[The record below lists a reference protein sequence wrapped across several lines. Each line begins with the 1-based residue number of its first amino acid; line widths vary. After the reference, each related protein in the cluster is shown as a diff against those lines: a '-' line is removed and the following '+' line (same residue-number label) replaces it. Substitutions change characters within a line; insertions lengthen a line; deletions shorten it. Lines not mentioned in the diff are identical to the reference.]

1 MVPSAYVQLD
11 KMPLTPNGKVNTK
24 VLPEPKSN
32 KSESGRL
39 PKNELEKTFCDI
51 FAEILELDNVFADDN
66 FFDLGGTSLT
76 ATRIVISASKKNIE
90 VAYSDIFANPTP
102 QTLAKFVSK
111 DDSAEDDL
119 ENLSDYDYTNIN
131 KVLEKNNIDTF
142 KNGELQK
149 LGNVLLTGS
158 AGFLGIHILYELLH
172 KYNGKVYC
180 MIRDKNNNPAENRM
194 NSIYYYYFEE
204 SLKERYP
211 DRVTVISG
219 DVTNRESFDKFIDKD
234 INTVINCA
242 ANVKHFSKG
251 TDIEDVNLYGTLN
264 VLDFCKKANAR
275 LVHVSTMSVGGM
287 FVGEQGSVD
296 KLKENQLYFGQHEGS
311 KYTLSKFLAERAI
324 LEEVSKGFNAKIMRV
339 GTLAARNSDGEYQ
352 INFTTN
358 TFMGRLKSTLLIGKY
373 PYEAMEMPFELS
385 PIDFVAKAILL
396 LAQAPKDCTVFH
408 PFNNHT
414 LIMGDL
420 YTEMNKIG
428 LHSQGTEYEEYM
440 IALDRAEQDPEKA
453 KILSSMIAYQNMA
466 HGQKTFIVGKSNTYT
481 MQVLYRMGFVWP
493 VTSLDYMKRF
503 INALRGLGFFD

>member
-1 MVPSAYVQLD
+1 MFLQ
-11 KMPLTPNGKVNTK
+11 T
-24 VLPEPKSN
+24 
-32 KSESGRL
+32 
-39 PKNELEKTFCDI
+39 I
-51 FAEILELDNVFADDN
+51 
-66 FFDLGGTSLT
+66 TSLS
-76 ATRIVISASKKNIE
+76 SA
-90 VAYSDIFANPTP
+90 ASDVYKR
-102 QTLAKFVSK
+102 QAKFVSK
-111 DDSAEDDL
+111 DNSSEDDL

-158 AGFLGIHILYELLH
+158 AGFLGVHILYELLH

-204 SLKERYP
+204 SLKEKYP

-219 DVTNRESFDKFIDKD
+219 DVTSRESFDKFIDKD

-428 LHSQGTEYEEYM
+428 LHSQGAEYEEYM

-466 HGQKTFIVGKSNTYT
+466 HGQKTFTVGKSNTYT

>member
-1 MVPSAYVQLD
+1 MSLYATSMFFFD
-11 KMPLTPNGKVNTK
+11 
-24 VLPEPKSN
+24 
-32 KSESGRL
+32 
-39 PKNELEKTFCDI
+39 
-51 FAEILELDNVFADDN
+51 AEITILVAVSDVPPR
-66 FFDLGGTSLT
+66 SKV
-76 ATRIVISASKKNIE
+76 IVCKNIE

-102 QTLAKFVSK
+102 QALAKFVSK

-158 AGFLGIHILYELLH
+158 AGFLGVHILYELLH

-204 SLKERYP
+204 NLKERYP

-219 DVTNRESFDKFIDKD
+219 DVTNRESFDKFFDKD

-296 KLKENQLYFGQHEGS
+296 VPEPKGAYRVCEWMWRSALVQG
-311 KYTLSKFLAERAI
+311 LS
-324 LEEVSKGFNAKIMRV
+324 
-339 GTLAARNSDGEYQ
+339 
-352 INFTTN
+352 
-358 TFMGRLKSTLLIGKY
+358 RLLFS
-373 PYEAMEMPFELS
+373 
-385 PIDFVAKAILL
+385 
-396 LAQAPKDCTVFH
+396 
-408 PFNNHT
+408 
-414 LIMGDL
+414 
-420 YTEMNKIG
+420 
-428 LHSQGTEYEEYM
+428 
-440 IALDRAEQDPEKA
+440 
-453 KILSSMIAYQNMA
+453 
-466 HGQKTFIVGKSNTYT
+466 
-481 MQVLYRMGFVWP
+481 
-493 VTSLDYMKRF
+493 
-503 INALRGLGFFD
+503 